1 MLNHDMQCSLTIGN
15 RRRIGHRNFGISVTV
30 FLAALIQFAPSSVAQ
45 DRDRVFPLKGAAVT
59 GKIKERTRDRVGI
72 EVRGNIQNFPTNE
85 LQRILFDGEPQAFSR
100 TKDFVAQG
108 QIDQAVEEFK
118 KIDANS
124 LATDDMKLEYRFYRG
139 YLAGLL
145 ALRGRGDPANAL
157 KLLSDW
163 VKDDSQSH
171 QFYPA
176 AEMMGDLALV
186 SGAYD
191 QAARF
196 YGGLV
201 TAPFPEVSLKGN
213 FLQGKALLAQKSTA
227 EAKRKFETVIDAKLS
242 DPISLKYQKLA
253 RVSLI
258 RCDAADGKTDQAIAD
273 LEKMV
278 DEGDSTDSELYAEL
292 FNSLGALFAAAGRTD
307 EAELSYLK
315 TELLYPMQ
323 SDAHAEALY
332 HLSQLWNKMGN
343 PQRAADAKQKL
354 GKLYPTSPWTKK

>member
-1 MLNHDMQCSLTIGN
+1 MLNHDMQRSLTDN
-15 RRRIGHRNFGISVTV
+15 RSLVGRRHLGIWVAVFSVT
-30 FLAALIQFAPSSVAQ
+30 LTYLAPSSVAQ

-85 LQRILFDGEPQAFSR
+85 LQRILFDGEPQSFSR

-124 LATDDMKLEYRFYRG
+124 LTTDDMKLEYRFYRG
-139 YLAGLL
+139 YLAGIM

-157 KLLSDW
+157 KLLADW

-171 QFYPA
+171 HFYPA
-176 AEMMGDLALV
+176 AEMMGELALV

-213 FLQGKALLAQKSTA
+213 FLQ
-227 EAKRKFETVIDAKLS
+227 AKLCWLRS
-242 DPISLKYQKLA
+242 RPPKPN
-253 RVSLI
+253 
-258 RCDAADGKTDQAIAD
+258 G
-273 LEKMV
+273 
-278 DEGDSTDSELYAEL
+278 
-292 FNSLGALFAAAGRTD
+292 NSR
-307 EAELSYLK
+307 
-315 TELLYPMQ
+315 P
-323 SDAHAEALY
+323 
-332 HLSQLWNKMGN
+332 
-343 PQRAADAKQKL
+343 
-354 GKLYPTSPWTKK
+354 